1 MALDVQTGG
10 ATRFKVIQTGGIYMP
25 TLDTVSATALHID
38 GNGIISKA
46 SSSIRY
52 KDNVTDID
60 FDTGR
65 IFDVRPVSFQWK
77 ASGAK
82 SFGLIAEEVDKVFP
96 ELVYRNK
103 DGSPESVSYDLI
115 GVLLVPEL
123 KKQQAEIGELKAEND
138 NLREENSQLKSEL
151 SDIKSRLSALESKG

>member
-60 FDTGR
+60 FDTSR
-65 IFDVRPVSFQWK
+65 IFDVRPVSFQLTPI
-77 ASGAK
+77 SM
-82 SFGLIAEEVDKVFP
+82 
-96 ELVYRNK
+96 
-103 DGSPESVSYDLI
+103 
-115 GVLLVPEL
+115 
-123 KKQQAEIGELKAEND
+123 
-138 NLREENSQLKSEL
+138 
-151 SDIKSRLSALESKG
+151 SALERAIKIWAANISFSPASFNFSSINGSRISIRQLKNST